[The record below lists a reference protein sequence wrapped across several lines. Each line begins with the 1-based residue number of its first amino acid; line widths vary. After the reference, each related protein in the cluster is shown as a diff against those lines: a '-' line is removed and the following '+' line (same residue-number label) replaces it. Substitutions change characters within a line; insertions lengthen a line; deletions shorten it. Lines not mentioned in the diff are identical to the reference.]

1 MKHCLSSSRGKLLSV
16 FSMSV
21 FGIFTYMT
29 IGCTHSSIEST
40 VVEIDCTKEVYN
52 SDIFDSLFNYNS
64 YVILEDTENSKI
76 SNIDKVYVSDD
87 KIVILDNR
95 TRILIFSQEGKFVKS
110 IEHRG
115 HGNGEY
121 LSLNDF
127 IVKGDSLYCLDRLEG
142 KVLVYSLDGN
152 FLYSK
157 EVPPSKGF
165 LFLNNGIALNKEFGM
180 ANGRERDYYCYS
192 YIENNEVRNEIKYN
206 KALNGRSFSTPSGS
220 NGFYMSEEN
229 IYYCLPYSDTIYEI
243 NKETGNLSP
252 VVRILLGDRV
262 IQERDEEKRV
272 MEILSSSVP
281 SNIFAFYKWSNILAF
296 SYYGEDDVRQYVFY
310 DLKKGL
316 LHNAPLGFDK
326 NHIPVSIM
334 SYDNYRQG
342 EYRLL
347 CSISPITVRTLCK
360 KQSDKDVN
368 PLLQELNKKI
378 LNNDNPILVFYNIL
392 NP

>member
-1 MKHCLSSSRGKLLSV
+1 
-16 FSMSV
+16 MSV

-29 IGCTHSSIEST
+29 IGCAHSSSESS
-40 VVEIDCTKEVYN
+40 VVEIDCTKEISN
-52 SDIFDSLFNYNS
+52 SELFDSLFNYNS

-76 SNIDKVYVSDD
+76 SNIDKVYISDD

-127 IVKGDSLYCLDRLEG
+127 IVKGDSVYCLDRLEG

-152 FLYSK
+152 YSYSK
-157 EVPPSKGF
+157 EVPSSKGF

-180 ANGRERDYYCYS
+180 ANGRERDYYSYS
-192 YIENNEVRNEIKYN
+192 YIEKNEVRNEIKYN

-262 IQERDEEKRV
+262 IQENDEEKKV
-272 MEILSSSVP
+272 LKIINSPVP
-281 SNIFAFYKWSNILAF
+281 SNIFAFYKWSNLFLF
-296 SYYGEDDVRQYVFY
+296 SYYGENDIRQYVFY
-310 DLKKGL
+310 DSKKGL

-326 NHIPVSIM
+326 NHLPVSVM

-342 EYRLL
+342 KYRLL
-347 CSISPITVRTLCK
+347 SCLSPTTVRFLYN
-360 KQSDKDVN
+360 KQNGQHVN
-368 PLLQELNKKI
+368 PLLQELNSKI
-378 LNNDNPILVFYNIL
+378 FNNDNPILIFYDIL
-392 NP
+392 HP